1 MNIAKIN
8 TRIGPLKI
16 ISVDTTVLE
25 IEFLEHLY
33 SEDIPDES
41 RYIVNEVLQYL
52 SGELKEFTCTVKM
65 KGTEFQKQVWSAL
78 LTIPYGETRSYKDI
92 AEMINNPKAV
102 RAVGGANNKNK
113 IPIIIPC
120 HRVIGTDGSLTGYA
134 GGLDTKK
141 MLLNIEKTH

>member
-52 SGELKEFTCTVKM
+52 SGE
-65 KGTEFQKQVWSAL
+65 
-78 LTIPYGETRSYKDI
+78 
-92 AEMINNPKAV
+92 
-102 RAVGGANNKNK
+102 
-113 IPIIIPC
+113 
-120 HRVIGTDGSLTGYA
+120 
-134 GGLDTKK
+134 
-141 MLLNIEKTH
+141 